1 MRFVWDEIKS
11 RANRAKHGISFDV
24 AQEVFFDP
32 NSLTQ
37 FDREADREERW
48 HTMGMIGAT
57 VVLLV
62 VHSYFDEEDELVT
75 RIISARKATRAER
88 HAYEKN
94 VEENT

>member
-1 MRFVWDEIKS
+1 MRFVWDENKN

-24 AQEVFFDP
+24 AQEAFFD
-32 NSLTQ
+32 SHALTQ
-37 FDREADREERW
+37 FDREAGGEERW

-62 VHSYFDEEDELVT
+62 VHSYLDEEDELVT
-75 RIISARKATRAER
+75 RIISARKATRTER

-94 VEENT
+94 LEEST